1 MGTPQASDTVLVE
14 ERDEL
19 YWLGVHKTNSGRFV
33 VVHANSETT
42 SEVHTID
49 LEASDRRAVLVQ
61 PRVDGLIYSV
71 RTRVPC
77 GCSPPYC
84 AYEHARCAAR
94 ELQVDHHSDNFLIVN
109 NGDGAKEFRLSVAPV
124 SAPTTDNWEDVMPY
138 NASTRITGVYPFANF
153 VVVSGRSGGISRLW
167 AMHLHTDG
175 KPDVETK
182 HQIAFADPLYAV
194 EVR

>member
-1 MGTPQASDTVLVE
+1 MSCTGSASTRPTRGGLWWCM
-14 ERDEL
+14 RTARPRRRCTRLTSRRLNGGQSSSSPAWTGSSTL
-19 YWLGVHKTNSGRFV
+19 Y
-33 VVHANSETT
+33 A
-42 SEVHTID
+42 
-49 LEASDRRAVLVQ
+49 
-61 PRVDGLIYSV
+61 P
-71 RTRVPC
+71 RVPC